1 MLARA
6 LSPLIATDLGVK
18 MVLVSGPRQSGKTTV
33 ARALLGHQHR
43 ATASRYLNWD
53 DDEARTRVLN
63 REFPHEGLVVFDEL
77 HKYSRWRNFLKDW
90 SVRRCR

>member
-33 ARALLGHQHR
+33 ARALPGHQHR
-43 ATASRYLNWD
+43 ATASRCVNS
-53 DDEARTRVLN
+53 N
-63 REFPHEGLVVFDEL
+63 G
-77 HKYSRWRNFLKDW
+77 
-90 SVRRCR
+90 